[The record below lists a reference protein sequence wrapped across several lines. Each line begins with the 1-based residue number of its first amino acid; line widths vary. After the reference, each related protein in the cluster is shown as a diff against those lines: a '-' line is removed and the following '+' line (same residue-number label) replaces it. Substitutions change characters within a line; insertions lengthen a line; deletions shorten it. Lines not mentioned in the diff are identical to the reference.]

1 MEVSY
6 EMARPRKTWADI
18 VRAKGY
24 ETGKREGYSIGLA
37 EGLIESMAEGLA
49 KSLTIVLQELIAES
63 LLHCL
68 EKGRSEGFRQALAEF
83 VRFRFGSEI
92 EEKFRDLT
100 RGVESVD
107 DLEKTVRQIAWASD
121 DEKLL
126 ESVSKVLEELRSI
139 AEQQKSSSPS
149 N

>member
-1 MEVSY
+1 
-6 EMARPRKTWADI
+6 MARPRKTWADI

-49 KSLTIVLQELIAES
+49 KSLTLVLQELIAES

-107 DLEKTVRQIAWASD
+107 DLEKIAWASD
-121 DEKLL
+121 DENLL
-126 ESVSKVLEELRSI
+126 ESVSKILEELRSI